1 MKRIFIILISL
12 CAVISA
18 YADDDVIEIWNKAQL
33 ETFRDAVNG
42 GNTYSGKTVNLMA
55 DITIVADDHWI
66 PIGMSEQRWD
76 EEHLAY
82 VKDETCVFKGTF
94 DGQGYTIS
102 ITISTSVYP
111 ALGLFGYLHGIVQHL
126 KVDGQFI
133 NTEESLTTC
142 VGGIAGYNKGTI
154 SECANLAKIIGTTAG
169 GIAGENNGTITNC
182 YNRGN
187 ILATGDG
194 EGTYYL
200 GGIAGAFNGTE
211 ISNVYASCV
220 ITDKDTPDGIVSNN
234 QCESSKIKNSFYYVS
249 LHGDYSNH
257 YIGNVGTPITSLE
270 GITLDGQL
278 NAAGDHSV
286 WTFTDGQLPELTCFK
301 NKIVRLV
308 DNYDNTAAL
317 SCNNGQTCTV
327 ELTNR
332 TLYKDGDWNT
342 LCLPFDVDVIS
353 SSPLAGA
360 TIKEM
365 DEGTKLE
372 GSLLKLKFKTATS
385 IEAGKPY
392 IIMWESG
399 DDLTNVQ
406 FSGVTIKNTD
416 PTTKAATFSSVC
428 QFVGTYSPFSIGD
441 TSNGTYDGDINE
453 IILLSSGNKLGY
465 SATTPRTLRSCRAH
479 FFIPTPPSGIRA
491 MVDFD
496 IDFNGGESTG
506 IAALNDNGE
515 MIHDNDGWYTLT
527 GVKLD
532 GKPTRRGIYLHNGR
546 KEAVR

>member
-1 MKRIFIILISL
+1 MI
-12 CAVISA
+12 VSA
-18 YADDDVIEIWNKAQL
+18 YADDPIKIWTKADL
-33 ETFRDAVNG
+33 IAFRNAVNG
-42 GNTYSGKTVNLMA
+42 GNNYEGKTVKLMA
-55 DITIVADDHWI
+55 DIIVDDGWV
-66 PIGMSEQRWD
+66 PIGVSD
-76 EEHLAY
+76 NVA
-82 VKDETCVFKGTF
+82 CSFKGTF

-200 GGIAGAFNGTE
+200 GGIAGAFNGTA
-211 ISNVYASCV
+211 ISNVYASCGKM
-220 ITDKDTPDGIVSNN
+220 DKAGTPGGIVSNN
-234 QCESSKIKNSFYYVS
+234 QSGTLTNYFYYVLLEGTS
-249 LHGDYSNH
+249 P
-257 YIGNVGTPITSLE
+257 IGNVPNTTSPTGLT
-270 GITLDGQL
+270 GNVLDGQL
-278 NAAGDHSV
+278 NAAGNHSV

-301 NKIVRLV
+301 NKIVRLS
-308 DNYDNTAAL
+308 DNNDNSAILT
-317 SCNNGQTCTV
+317 SYNGQKRTV
-327 ELTNR
+327 ELSGR
-332 TLYKDGDWNT
+332 TLYKDGAWNT
-342 LCLPFDVDVIS
+342 LCLPFNLTLSGSVLDGDGVVAKVLDGTHTSLDDTGLLSLVFNPAPATI
-353 SSPLAGA
+353 LAG
-360 TIKEM
+360 TPFIIKW
-365 DEGTKLE
+365 DNTG
-372 GSLLKLKFKTATS
+372 GH
-385 IEAGKPY
+385 
-392 IIMWESG
+392 
-399 DDLTNVQ
+399 LTNVR
-406 FSGVTIKNTD
+406 FCDVTLNNAA
-416 PTTKAATFSSVC
+416 PTVVTFSNAIGN
-428 QFVGTYSPFSIGD
+428 QGEFVGTYSPFSIDAGNID
-441 TSNGTYDGDINE
+441 KIV
-453 IILLSSGNKLGY
+453 LLSDANTLGY
-465 SATTPRTLRSCRAH
+465 SKNPRTLRSCRAH